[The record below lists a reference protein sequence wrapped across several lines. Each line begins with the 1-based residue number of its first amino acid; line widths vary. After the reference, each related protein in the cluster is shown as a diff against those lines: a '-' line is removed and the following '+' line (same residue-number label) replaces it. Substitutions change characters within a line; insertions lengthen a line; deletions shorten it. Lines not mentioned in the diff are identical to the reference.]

1 MKLFGIFVVVCL
13 VCELN
18 ALPSPLQAFT
28 GGDQTTG
35 SKWPPFQNAGLDY
48 WSLKAQNID
57 LGEHNVD
64 DGKDIVKK
72 GVEAEQQ
79 PQPVVQQEIEE
90 PHGGPT
96 AGTPLE
102 GTVVQQQPAAKPTS
116 PVLQNYPFNPA
127 SRGLYAY
134 INGRQ
139 YLLQNYYPQFA
150 F

>member
-72 GVEAEQQ
+72 GVEAEEQ

-90 PHGGPT
+90 PQLCFFLTDFRRELLLDFFRCT
-96 AGTPLE
+96 A
-102 GTVVQQQPAAKPTS
+102 
-116 PVLQNYPFNPA
+116 LQ
-127 SRGLYAY
+127 
-134 INGRQ
+134 
-139 YLLQNYYPQFA
+139 
-150 F
+150 

>member
-1 MKLFGIFVVVCL
+1 MKLFGILVVVCS

-18 ALPSPLQAFT
+18 ALPSPLQGFG

-57 LGEHNVD
+57 LEEQSVD

-72 GVEAEQQ
+72 GVEEEQQ
-79 PQPVVQQEIEE
+79 PQHVIQQAIEE
-90 PHGGPT
+90 PQSGPT
-96 AGTPLE
+96 AGAPPA
-102 GTVVQQQPAAKPTS
+102 GPIAAQQPVARPT
-116 PVLQNYPFNPA
+116 PPIFQNYPY
-127 SRGLYAY
+127 YAY
-134 INGRQ
+134 YNGRQ
-139 YLLQNYYPQFA
+139 YLLRNYYPQRA